1 MFSLLPL
8 YCNAPFCV
16 CTLFTFNFVHKISV
30 QSLFDH
36 PFAVAGLPNLSMNI
50 YCSKELHLS
59 RFHNSLDCCVLSVL
73 SYLKMNNR
81 NNAPHTPRLILLGP
95 TGCGKSVQAELLAS
109 KYGFVNG
116 KRILNAQYD
125 SVSCVAA
132 EHNSL
137 QVTRT
142 QSTSSPEEDQ
152 QYVVETLQSTSAVTT
167 L

>member
-1 MFSLLPL
+1 MDVHSDHLIIERSGVMFSLLPF
-8 YCNAPFCV
+8 YCNASFCV
-16 CTLFTFNFVHKISV
+16 CTLFTLNFVHKISI

-36 PFAVAGLPNLSMNI
+36 PFAIACLLNLSMNI
-50 YCSKELHLS
+50 YCSKKLHLS
-59 RFHNSLDCCVLSVL
+59 RFLNSLDYCVLSVL
-73 SYLKMNNR
+73 SYLKMNHR

-125 SVSCVAA
+125 SISCVAA

-142 QSTSSPEEDQ
+142 QSTSSPEED
-152 QYVVETLQSTSAVTT
+152 
-167 L
+167 

>member
-1 MFSLLPL
+1 
-8 YCNAPFCV
+8 
-16 CTLFTFNFVHKISV
+16 
-30 QSLFDH
+30 
-36 PFAVAGLPNLSMNI
+36 MN
-50 YCSKELHLS
+50 H
-59 RFHNSLDCCVLSVL
+59 
-73 SYLKMNNR
+73 R

-125 SVSCVAA
+125 SISCVAA

-152 QYVVETLQSTSAVTT
+152 QYAVETLQSTSAVTT
-167 L
+167 LWDKQ